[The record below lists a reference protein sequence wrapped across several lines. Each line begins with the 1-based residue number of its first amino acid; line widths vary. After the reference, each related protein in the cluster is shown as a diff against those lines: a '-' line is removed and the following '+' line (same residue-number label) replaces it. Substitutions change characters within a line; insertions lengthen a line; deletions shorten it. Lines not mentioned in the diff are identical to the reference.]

1 MSLVK
6 VTTEVTYK
14 VPAWEYCNM
23 QATLTGRPSKE
34 ACRFCVKEK
43 GHSRCALYNEVLNTE
58 NGTLIR
64 KTRSCEKACAGF
76 NVTVVDV
83 EAQPVVDPKTLMKA
97 TIKEYEK
104 LRKKLLGQG
113 YPAALAEQLATEFVM
128 GG

>member
-1 MSLVK
+1 MCLVK

-14 VPAWEYCNM
+14 VPAWEFCNM
-23 QATLTGRPSKE
+23 QATVTGKPSKE
-34 ACRFCVKEK
+34 ACRFCVKER
-43 GHSRCALYNEVLNTE
+43 GHSRCAMYNEILTVE
-58 NGTLIR
+58 SGTLIR
-64 KTRSCEKACAGF
+64 KTRSCQKACASHRA
-76 NVTVVDV
+76 VMVDA
-83 EAQPVVDPKTLMKA
+83 ETQQVVDPKTLMKA